1 MEPFH
6 CNVRSWVSPPPWQVA
21 LVCCGAVS
29 LASIGNTS
37 GSIIY
42 SGEKNIVIPQD
53 FAGVFINLTD
63 FQSGASGSS
72 SWDLNPFFGGL
83 GIANAP
89 GFQPVRIGT
98 GNEDPILPLALGSSI
113 GGSSTFSSEWGGSGA
128 EDDSGHIGPGASQ
141 FADGQ
146 IGYMGFKLI
155 REDTVNYGWM
165 RVILTQNG
173 DTGSILDWAYD
184 TSGNSMISGFTR
196 DLGATPT
203 VHAAGTSQ
211 TFTTSGAGTGILME
225 SGAQITFDQG
235 PNGGEFSG
243 KIDGAGEIRI
253 SGAGGLRLTGDNLFS
268 GTVAVLVGSRLTVTD
283 SGNLGSAEVEIGAS
297 ASLIFDSLPGNDGS
311 SNVFSNA
318 ITTTG
323 PLAIF
328 KNSGDGKVVLGGSIS
343 SNSDSLGFS
352 GGDFDVQ
359 GSITGAGSLLKEGS
373 GTLTL
378 AGANT
383 YSGGTTVRTGELIV
397 NGTLAST
404 SGVVVE
410 TAGTLKGS
418 GSIGGDLTVTSG
430 GILAPGNSPGV
441 LTTAGTTNFASGSIF
456 DWELD
461 TAQSDPE
468 TNRGTA
474 YDGLN
479 TTAVTGSG
487 AIFKILL
494 TGNQDFGDAFW
505 NQDRVWTDIFKSADG
520 SQTLSDWAS
529 VFSGGFQYSYN
540 GKTIAPTSSGSFA
553 LAGNSLTW
561 SAVPE
566 PSNALAGL
574 LAAAALFRRSRNKKS

>member
-1 MEPFH
+1 MKSSHEIIGL
-6 CNVRSWVSPPPWQVA
+6 WVGSPRWRVA
-21 LVCCGAVS
+21 LVCRGVAS
-29 LASIGNTS
+29 LSFLGSASAT
-37 GSIIY
+37 IIY
-42 SGEKNIVIPQD
+42 SGEQNIAITRD
-53 FAGVFINLTD
+53 FNGVFINVSD

-83 GIANAP
+83 GVANAP

-98 GNEDPILPLALGSSI
+98 GDADPILPLALGSSI
-113 GGSSTFSSEWGGSGA
+113 GGSSTFSSGWGGSGA

-141 FADGQ
+141 FTDGQ

-203 VHAAGTSQ
+203 VLAAGSSQ
-211 TFTTSGAGTGILME
+211 TFTASGAGTGILME
-225 SGAQITFDQG
+225 RGAQLTFSEG
-235 PNGGEFSG
+235 PNGGVFSG
-243 KIDGAGEIRI
+243 NIDGAGEIRI
-253 SGAGGLRLTGDNLFS
+253 FGAGGLRLTGENLFS
-268 GTVAVLVGSRLTVTD
+268 GTVVVLGDSGLTVTD

-297 ASLIFDSLPGNDGS
+297 ASLIFDSLPENDGS

-328 KNSGDGKVVLGGSIS
+328 NNSGDGKVVLGGSIS
-343 SNSDSLGFS
+343 SNSNSLGFS

-359 GSITGAGSLLKEGS
+359 GSITGASSLLKEGN

-383 YSGGTTVRTGELIV
+383 YSGDTTVRTGALIV

-441 LTTAGTTNFASGSIF
+441 LTVDGTTTYAIGSIF
-456 DWELD
+456 EWELD
-461 TAQSDPE
+461 TAKSDPE
-468 TNRGTA
+468 TNRGIA

-487 AIFKILL
+487 AIFMILL
-494 TGNQDFGDAFW
+494 TGTQDFGDSFW
-505 NQDRVWTDIFKSADG
+505 KQDRAWNDIFKSADG
-520 SQTLSDWAS
+520 NQTLSDWAS

-540 GKTIAPTSSGSFA
+540 GKTVAPTSSGSFA

-574 LAAAALFRRSRNKKS
+574 LAAAALFRRSRNKRP